1 MDSMFN
7 FIGGRINGEIIVFN
21 ITEDKF
27 RICARISNKPYDSVG
42 CWYVNQM
49 NQIVKKTSN
58 LDIHLLQK
66 WQKLIRMH
74 FVLGTE
80 TNIF

>member
-49 NQIVKKTSN
+49 NQIIKNVLSCRN
-58 LDIHLLQK
+58 G
-66 WQKLIRMH
+66 QKLIRMH

>member
-1 MDSMFN
+1 MFN

-49 NQIVKKTSN
+49 NQIIKK
-58 LDIHLLQK
+58 D
-66 WQKLIRMH
+66 
-74 FVLGTE
+74 F
-80 TNIF
+80 